1 LKLRRELIFWMR
13 ILHSTGKFLKVLF
26 HHPPFSHLMDGLALS
41 ENNTLISNLEGL
53 VKEFKIRFE
62 E

>member
-1 LKLRRELIFWMR
+1 
-13 ILHSTGKFLKVLF
+13 
-26 HHPPFSHLMDGLALS
+26 MDGLALS